1 MSYGILFLR
10 VIVGAVIAAHG
21 AQKLFGWFGGPGPRG
36 TAGFFGSLGFRPP
49 LAMALLAGLSE
60 ASGLFFALGFVTPFA
75 ALAMACV
82 MVVAVGSVHWKNGF
96 WVSNGGYEYNL
107 VVWAVAAAV
116 AATGPGRFSIDH
128 GLGWAD
134 NLSGVWWGVGV
145 LAASLAGGLLVLAT
159 REVQPEPGAMD
170 APLAR
175 EAERETERV

>member
-1 MSYGILFLR
+1 
-10 VIVGAVIAAHG
+10 
-21 AQKLFGWFGGPGPRG
+21 
-36 TAGFFGSLGFRPP
+36 
-49 LAMALLAGLSE
+49 
-60 ASGLFFALGFVTPFA
+60 
-75 ALAMACV
+75 

-107 VVWAVAAAV
+107 VVWTVAAAV
-116 AATGPGRFSIDH
+116 SATGPGRFSIDH

-159 REVQPEPGAMD
+159 REVQPDPGAMD